1 MVLNFAGK
9 FLQDSTKDSRGH
21 FNLLLIGLPLGALNL
36 WSPPVDMIIT
46 FMTKFV
52 GLADASTSLNNESV
66 VRCVI

>member
-1 MVLNFAGK
+1 MVLNFAGN

-36 WSPPVDMIIT
+36 WSTPVDMVNVP
-46 FMTKFV
+46 KFV